1 METTIKTI
9 LINNIKEAFKVYGI
23 EGTEDKIKEL
33 YKGKTKETALN
44 LYGQVLKK
52 EVWYEDN

>member
-52 EVWYEDN
+52 EV